1 MKISAKPMQKFEIL
15 PHTADTRLKV
25 TANTLN
31 GLFQA
36 GLEGM
41 NCIMKNALKE
51 SDLTGDFAKKII
63 IKSLDESMLL
73 IDFLSE
79 VLTLSHKNK
88 ACYKIIGF
96 EILDSTKLTAVIEG
110 TRVFGFDED
119 IKAVTYTEAKIVKN
133 SLNQYETIIVF
144 DI

>member
-1 MKISAKPMQKFEIL
+1 MQKFEIL

-25 TANTLN
+25 SADTLN
-31 GLFQA
+31 GLFKA
-36 GLEGM
+36 ALAGM
-41 NCIMKNALKE
+41 NFIMKNNFIEVNTA
-51 SDLTGDFAKKII
+51 GDFTSKIDI
-63 IKSLDESMLL
+63 TSLDESMLL

-88 ACYKIIGF
+88 ACYKINGF
-96 EILDSTKLTAVIEG
+96 EILDNSKITAVIEG
-110 TRVFGFDED
+110 SRVDGFDED

-133 SLNQYETIIVF
+133 NLKQYETIIVF